1 MSNTTP
7 KRIAIV
13 AGESSGDNLGSSLI
27 ESLKKH
33 YPDCQFIGI
42 GGPKMQAAG
51 CQSLYPMETLSVIGI
66 GAILKRLPKLL
77 KMRKELAY
85 KLIESSVDLFIG
97 IDAPEFNLGLE
108 QMLKDEGVRTAHYV
122 SPSVWAWRRKRIFK
136 IKDCVDLMIT
146 LFPFE
151 TAIYEEHH
159 IPVTCVG
166 HNLAYEFDM
175 QPDTVSAR
183 EAFDIAEDAQ
193 VLAVMPGSR
202 MSEIDYLGQL
212 FLEVTAVMQ
221 YENPEMLALIPA
233 ANERTKARMEDFIK
247 GMEQP
252 PKIRCVLGDAKQV
265 MTASDVVLLASGT
278 AALEAMLLKKPMVV
292 AYKVSWFSYQ
302 IYKRLVSLQ
311 YFSLPNLLA
320 GHELVREFIQSE
332 AEVEPICEQ
341 LSRLF
346 RHGLTEQLQ
355 ADFTRLHKDL
365 MLGGADKAADEIRLH
380 FFTGNNNE

>member
-27 ESLKKH
+27 DSLKKH

-42 GGPKMQAAG
+42 GGPKMQAVG

-66 GAILKRLPKLL
+66 GAILKRLPQLL

-85 KLIESSVDLFIG
+85 QLIEASVDLFIG

-108 QMLKDEGVRTAHYV
+108 QMLKDEGVRTVHYV

-166 HNLAYEFDM
+166 HSLAYEFDM
-175 QPDTVSAR
+175 QPDTFSAR
-183 EAFDIAEDAQ
+183 QALDIAEDAQ

-221 YENPEMLALIPA
+221 QENPEMLALIPA
-233 ANERTKARMEDFIK
+233 ANERTKARMEDFMK

-265 MTASDVVLLASGT
+265 MTASNVVLLASGT

-355 ADFTRLHKDL
+355 ADFSHLHKDL
-365 MLGGADKAADEIRLH
+365 MLGGADKAADEIKSY
-380 FFTGNNNE
+380 FFSGNNSE